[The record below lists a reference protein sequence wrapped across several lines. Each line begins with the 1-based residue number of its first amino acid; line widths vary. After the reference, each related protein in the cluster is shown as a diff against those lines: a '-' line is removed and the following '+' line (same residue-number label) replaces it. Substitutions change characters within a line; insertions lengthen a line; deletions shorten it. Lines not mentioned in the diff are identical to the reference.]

1 MHEQVASTIFSGH
14 SGGKG
19 RRSELWQ
26 ADDREQPKFLEQN
39 VFPAKIDPQCSLFF
53 YCSTDSFFM

>member
-14 SGGKG
+14 SGRNG
-19 RRSELWQ
+19 RRTECWQ
-26 ADDREQPKFLEQN
+26 ADDRESPYFLEPN
-39 VFPAKIDPQCSLFF
+39 AFPAKIDPQCSLFF